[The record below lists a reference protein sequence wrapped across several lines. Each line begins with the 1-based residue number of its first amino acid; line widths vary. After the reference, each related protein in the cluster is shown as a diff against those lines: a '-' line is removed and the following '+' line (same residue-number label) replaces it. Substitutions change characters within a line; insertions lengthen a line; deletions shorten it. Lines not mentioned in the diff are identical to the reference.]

1 MQKTL
6 TSLAACSAPSAAHTP
21 AGEPVSVI
29 VRASP
34 CPKAPA
40 SRCAHLGKLE
50 FVHAEPLVQAP
61 ATSQFFVH
69 GTAGGPWKV
78 CPKLLRQKPQ
88 KVRSTA
94 TLSVV
99 SFETLVDAPV
109 VSLKGIGSVPTKCS
123 ESAGGGQ
130 SWLVGKPAPRFEVC
144 GVHARPFLGPP
155 WHTLLR
161 HTGQGWM
168 PATSVTRSP
177 VR

>member
-6 TSLAACSAPSAAHTP
+6 TSRSLCCWVMSAMHAMAAAPF
-21 AGEPVSVI
+21 SVI

-34 CPKAPA
+34 CPKAPE
-40 SRCAHLGKLE
+40 SRCAHLGKLV
-50 FVHAEPLVQAP
+50 FV
-61 ATSQFFVH
+61 QFAFVVH

-88 KVRSTA
+88 KVRSRA

-109 VSLKGIGSVPTKCS
+109 VSWNGIGSVPTKCS

-161 HTGQGWM
+161 HTGHGWM

>member
-6 TSLAACSAPSAAHTP
+6 TIRSLCCWLTSAMHAPAAWPF
-21 AGEPVSVI
+21 SVI

-40 SRCAHLGKLE
+40 SRCAHLGKLA
-50 FVHAEPLVQAP
+50 FVQSALV
-61 ATSQFFVH
+61 VH
-69 GTAGGPWKV
+69 TTAGGPWKV

-130 SWLVGKPAPRFEVC
+130 SWLVGKAAPRFEV
-144 GVHARPFLGPP
+144 
-155 WHTLLR
+155 
-161 HTGQGWM
+161 
-168 PATSVTRSP
+168 
-177 VR
+177 

>member
-6 TSLAACSAPSAAHTP
+6 TSLEACGAPSATHAP
-21 AGEPVSVI
+21 AGEPLSVI
-29 VRASP
+29 VRTSP
-34 CPKAPA
+34 APKAPA
-40 SRCAHLGKLE
+40 SRWPHLGKLA
-50 FVHAEPLVQAP
+50 FVQSALV
-61 ATSQFFVH
+61 VH

-109 VSLKGIGSVPTKCS
+109 VSAKGIGSVPTKCAA
-123 ESAGGGQ
+123 SAGGGQ
-130 SWLVGKPAPRFEVC
+130 SWLVGKPAPRFVVC
-144 GVHARPFLGPP
+144 GVHAWPFFGPP

>member
-6 TSLAACSAPSAAHTP
+6 TSLAACSAPSATHAP

-40 SRCAHLGKLE
+40 SRCAHLGKLA
-50 FVHAEPLVQAP
+50 FVQSAFV
-61 ATSQFFVH
+61 VH

-94 TLSVV
+94 TLSVA

-130 SWLVGKPAPRFEVC
+130 SWLVGKPSPRFEVS

-168 PATSVTRSP
+168 PGTSVAMSP